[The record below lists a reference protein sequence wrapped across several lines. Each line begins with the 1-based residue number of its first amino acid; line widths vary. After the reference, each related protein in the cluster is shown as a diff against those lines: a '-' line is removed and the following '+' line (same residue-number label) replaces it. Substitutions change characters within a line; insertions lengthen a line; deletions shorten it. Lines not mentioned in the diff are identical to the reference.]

1 MGYPMV
7 ELSMNQLFVF
17 DGDCAFCSSSMRV
30 LRKMTNG
37 RIESAPYQ
45 FLNLD
50 QLGILRS
57 EAESAV
63 QYLSN
68 EKRYRGAEAIAHCL
82 MDSKTIW
89 SALGW
94 IMRAPV
100 ILSFAEI
107 IYSLV
112 AANRHRLPGG
122 TPECQ
127 LRPKS

>member
-1 MGYPMV
+1 
-7 ELSMNQLFVF
+7 MNQLFVF

-30 LRKMTNG
+30 LRKMTKG
-37 RIESAPYQ
+37 RIESVPYQ
-45 FLNLD
+45 FLNLE
-50 QLGILRS
+50 QIGLLRS

-68 EKRYRGAEAIAHCL
+68 ESRYRGAEAIARCL
-82 MDSKTIW
+82 MDAKTIW

-107 IYSLV
+107 VYSLV

>member
-1 MGYPMV
+1 
-7 ELSMNQLFVF
+7 
-17 DGDCAFCSSSMRV
+17 MRV
-30 LRKMTNG
+30 LRKMTKG

-45 FLNLD
+45 FLDLD
-50 QLGILRS
+50 QIGLLRS

-68 EKRYRGAEAIAHCL
+68 EKRYRGAEAIARCL

-89 SALGW
+89 STLGW
-94 IMRAPV
+94 IVRAPV

-107 IYSLV
+107 VYSVV

>member
-1 MGYPMV
+1 
-7 ELSMNQLFVF
+7 
-17 DGDCAFCSSSMRV
+17 
-30 LRKMTNG
+30 MTKG

-50 QLGILRS
+50 QLGILRADA
-57 EAESAV
+57 EAAV
-63 QYLSN
+63 QYLSQ
-68 EKRYRGAEAIAHCL
+68 EKRYRGAEAIARCL

-107 IYSLV
+107 AYSLV

>member
-1 MGYPMV
+1 
-7 ELSMNQLFVF
+7 MNQLFVF

-30 LRKMTNG
+30 LRKMTKG
-37 RIESAPYQ
+37 RIESVPYQ
-45 FLNLD
+45 FLNLE
-50 QLGILRS
+50 QIGLLRS
-57 EAESAV
+57 GAESAV

-68 EKRYRGAEAIAHCL
+68 ESRYRGAEAIARCL
-82 MDSKTIW
+82 MDAKTIW

-107 IYSLV
+107 VYSLV